1 MKVYIKAMTIGLLI
15 GAMTM
20 EIINI
25 IMQDW
30 LDRPF
35 KMGGE
40 FLFPAL
46 LGLVCC
52 LGWQLAETYFKT
64 FKYKEIY
71 SKGFSEGIKVNKYKI
86 IIPLEEHD
94 ESSRNKTA

>member
-1 MKVYIKAMTIGLLI
+1 MKKYIKTLLTGI
-15 GAMTM
+15 LTGAMISQIATLAVQ
-20 EIINI
+20 E
-25 IMQDW
+25 W
-30 LDRPF
+30 LSRPF
-35 KMGGE
+35 TMGGE
-40 FLFPAL
+40 FLLPAL
-46 LGLVCC
+46 LGLVGY